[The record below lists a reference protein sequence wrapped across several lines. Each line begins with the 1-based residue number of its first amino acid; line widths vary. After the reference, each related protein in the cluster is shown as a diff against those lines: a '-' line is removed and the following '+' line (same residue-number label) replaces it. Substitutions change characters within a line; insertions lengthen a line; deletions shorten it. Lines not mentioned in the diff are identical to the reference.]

1 MSDALI
7 TLRPCTAED
16 LPFLRQVY
24 ASTREDELALTNWT
38 PAEKDAFVAMQFE
51 AQHRYYHEHYAD
63 AEYLVIVADEKP
75 VGRLYIHRQADSIA
89 IIDIA
94 LLSEAR
100 NRGLGSALL
109 RDVLAE
115 GERAGKPVR
124 IYVEKFNR
132 ALRLYERLGFTPI
145 GEFGLYFHLE
155 WRVQV
160 AGSRGFY

>member
-155 WRVQV
+155 WRPGNI
-160 AGSRGFY
+160 AA